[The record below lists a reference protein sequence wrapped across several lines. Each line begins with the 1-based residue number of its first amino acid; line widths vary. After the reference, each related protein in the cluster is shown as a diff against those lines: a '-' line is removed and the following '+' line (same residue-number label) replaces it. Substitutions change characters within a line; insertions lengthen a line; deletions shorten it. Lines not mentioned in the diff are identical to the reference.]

1 MSPSDSLLCFCRPAV
16 VTTFLRF
23 RSLLVNARSLF
34 LPSEEDEES
43 DDDDREESEDWQGAW
58 DVFCKEV
65 LELINKR

>member
-1 MSPSDSLLCFCRPAV
+1 M
-16 VTTFLRF
+16 TTFLRF